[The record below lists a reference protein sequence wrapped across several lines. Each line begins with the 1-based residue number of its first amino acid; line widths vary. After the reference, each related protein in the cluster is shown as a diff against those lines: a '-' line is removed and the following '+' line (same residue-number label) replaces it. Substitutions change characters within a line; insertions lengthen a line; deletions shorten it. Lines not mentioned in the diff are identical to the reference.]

1 MAAARGPR
9 SSAPRAA
16 ASGRD
21 GSAPEELVHQVG
33 GHGPGLVVVEIK
45 GLHGARAQ
53 HHDVGHLLHPQV
65 LIADLLAGDPNAA
78 RVLDQEFGLPCYRC
92 PARWVETLESGITY
106 SEIPAARVLDRLRA
120 LRSLAG
126 ETQVVGEVAP
136 EASPSP
142 SEDPS

>member
-1 MAAARGPR
+1 MPNEEEDPDPEPGGESP
-9 SSAPRAA
+9 SA
-16 ASGRD
+16 
-21 GSAPEELVHQVG
+21 
-33 GHGPGLVVVEIK
+33 VE
-45 GLHGARAQ
+45 
-53 HHDVGHLLHPQV
+53 DDLLHPQV